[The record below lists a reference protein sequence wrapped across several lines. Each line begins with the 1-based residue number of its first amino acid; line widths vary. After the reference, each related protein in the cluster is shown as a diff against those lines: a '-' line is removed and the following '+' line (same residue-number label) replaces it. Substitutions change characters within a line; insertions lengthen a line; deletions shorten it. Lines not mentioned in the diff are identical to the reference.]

1 MIRNEERL
9 KVLKMVA
16 DGKITAEE
24 ATILLEALDEGP
36 VSAGKAGSAAA
47 PSGSGQ
53 AGQRGRYFRVR
64 VTNSISGRVRV
75 NVRLP
80 VGVINAG
87 LKLGMKFAPNVE
99 GVDYKEIAD
108 MIQAGGIGKIVDVE
122 DVKDGEHVEV
132 FIE

>member
-1 MIRNEERL
+1 MIRNEERI

-24 ATILLEALDEGP
+24 AAVLLETLDEAP
-36 VSAGKAGSAAA
+36 AAAGSKAQ
-47 PSGSGQ
+47 SGSTAGQ
-53 AGQRGRYFRVR
+53 AGRYFRVR
-64 VTNSISGRVRV
+64 VTDTDTGKVRV

-87 LKLGMKFAPNVE
+87 MKLGMKFAPQVE
-99 GVDYKEIAD
+99 GVDYQEIAE
-108 MIQAGGIGKIVDVE
+108 MIKSGETGKIVDVE
-122 DVKDGEHVEV
+122 DDKDGEHVEV

>member
-1 MIRNEERL
+1 MIRNEERI

-24 ATILLEALDEGP
+24 AAVLLETLDEAP
-36 VSAGKAGSAAA
+36 SAA
-47 PSGSGQ
+47 SGSKAQTGPTASQ
-53 AGQRGRYFRVR
+53 PGRYFRVR
-64 VTNSISGRVRV
+64 VTDTDTGRVRV

-87 LKLGMKFAPNVE
+87 MKLGMKFAPQVE
-99 GVDYKEIAD
+99 GVDYQEIAA
-108 MIQAGGIGKIVDVE
+108 MINSGETGKIVDVE
-122 DVKDGEHVEV
+122 DDKDGEHVEV

>member
-1 MIRNEERL
+1 MIRNEERI

-24 ATILLEALDEGP
+24 AAVLLETLDEAPASSSKAQSGP
-36 VSAGKAGSAAA
+36 A
-47 PSGSGQ
+47 SGQ
-53 AGQRGRYFRVR
+53 PGRYFRVR
-64 VTNSISGRVRV
+64 VTDTDTGKVRV

-87 LKLGMKFAPNVE
+87 MKLGMKFAPQVE
-99 GVDYKEIAD
+99 GVDYHEITE
-108 MIQAGGIGKIVDVE
+108 MINSGETGKIVDVE
-122 DVKDGEHVEV
+122 DDKDGEHVEV

>member
-1 MIRNEERL
+1 MIRNEERI

-24 ATILLEALDEGP
+24 AASLLETLDEAPAASSKAQPGP
-36 VSAGKAGSAAA
+36 GSA
-47 PSGSGQ
+47 SGQ
-53 AGQRGRYFRVR
+53 PGRYFRVR
-64 VTNSISGRVRV
+64 VTDTDTGKVRV

-87 LKLGMKFAPNVE
+87 MKLGMKFAPQVE
-99 GVDYKEIAD
+99 GVDYHEIAE
-108 MIQAGGIGKIVDVE
+108 MIQSGETGKLVDVE
-122 DVKDGEHVEV
+122 DEKDGEHVEV

>member
-1 MIRNEERL
+1 MIRNEERI

-24 ATILLEALDEGP
+24 AAVLLETLDEAP
-36 VSAGKAGSAAA
+36 AANSKAQPSRA
-47 PSGSGQ
+47 PGQ
-53 AGQRGRYFRVR
+53 PGRYFRVR
-64 VTNSISGRVRV
+64 VTDTDTGKVRV

-87 LKLGMKFAPNVE
+87 MKLGMKFAPQVE
-99 GVDYKEIAD
+99 GVDYHEIAE
-108 MIQAGGIGKIVDVE
+108 MIQAGETGKIVDVE
-122 DVKDGEHVEV
+122 DDKDGEHVEV

>member
-1 MIRNEERL
+1 M
-9 KVLKMVA
+9 
-16 DGKITAEE
+16 
-24 ATILLEALDEGP
+24 
-36 VSAGKAGSAAA
+36 
-47 PSGSGQ
+47 
-53 AGQRGRYFRVR
+53 R
-64 VTNSISGRVRV
+64 VTDSISGRVRV

>member
-1 MIRNEERL
+1 MIRNEERI

-24 ATILLEALDEGP
+24 AAALLETLDEAP
-36 VSAGKAGSAAA
+36 AASSKA
-47 PSGSGQ
+47 Q
-53 AGQRGRYFRVR
+53 AGPGPAASQLGRYFRVR
-64 VTNSISGRVRV
+64 VTDTDTGKIRV

-87 LKLGMKFAPNVE
+87 MKLGMKFAPQVE
-99 GVDYKEIAD
+99 GVDYQEIAEL
-108 MIQAGGIGKIVDVE
+108 IKSGETGKIVDVE
-122 DVKDGEHVEV
+122 DDKDGEHVEV

>member
-1 MIRNEERL
+1 MIRNEERI

-24 ATILLEALDEGP
+24 AAVLLETLDETPASSSKAQSGP
-36 VSAGKAGSAAA
+36 ASSQ
-47 PSGSGQ
+47 P
-53 AGQRGRYFRVR
+53 GRYFRVR
-64 VTNSISGRVRV
+64 VTDTDTGRVRV

-87 LKLGMKFAPNVE
+87 MKLGMRFAPQVE
-99 GVDYKEIAD
+99 GVDYQEIAE
-108 MIQAGGIGKIVDVE
+108 MINSGETGKIVDVE
-122 DVKDGEHVEV
+122 DDKDGEHVEV

>member
-1 MIRNEERL
+1 MIRNEERI

-24 ATILLEALDEGP
+24 AAVLLETLDEAP
-36 VSAGKAGSAAA
+36 AAAGSKAQ
-47 PSGSGQ
+47 SGSTASQ
-53 AGQRGRYFRVR
+53 AGRYFRVR
-64 VTNSISGRVRV
+64 VTDTDTGKVRV

-87 LKLGMKFAPNVE
+87 MKLGMKFAPQVE
-99 GVDYKEIAD
+99 GVDYQEIAE
-108 MIQAGGIGKIVDVE
+108 MIKSGETGKIVDVE
-122 DVKDGEHVEV
+122 DDKDGEHVEV

>member
-1 MIRNEERL
+1 MMIRSEERI

-24 ATILLEALDEGP
+24 AATLLETLDEAP
-36 VSAGKAGSAAA
+36 ASTSKAPPA
-47 PSGSGQ
+47 PTPSQ
-53 AGQRGRYFRVR
+53 PGRYFRVR
-64 VTNSISGRVRV
+64 VTDTDTGKVRV

-87 LKLGMKFAPNVE
+87 MKLGMKFAPQVE
-99 GVDYKEIAD
+99 GVDYHEIAE
-108 MIQAGGIGKIVDVE
+108 MIQSGETGKIVDVE
-122 DVKDGEHVEV
+122 DDKDGEHVEV

>member
-1 MIRNEERL
+1 MIRNEERI

-24 ATILLEALDEGP
+24 AAVLLETLDEAP
-36 VSAGKAGSAAA
+36 AANSKAQPGRA
-47 PSGSGQ
+47 PGQ
-53 AGQRGRYFRVR
+53 PGRYFRVR
-64 VTNSISGRVRV
+64 VTDTDTGKVRV

-87 LKLGMKFAPNVE
+87 MKLGMKFAPQVE
-99 GVDYKEIAD
+99 GVDYHEIAE
-108 MIQAGGIGKIVDVE
+108 MIQAGETGKIVDVE
-122 DVKDGEHVEV
+122 DDKDGEHVEV

>member
-1 MIRNEERL
+1 MIRNEERM
-9 KVLKMVA
+9 KVLKMVS

-24 ATILLEALDEGP
+24 ATTLLETLDEG
-36 VSAGKAGSAAA
+36 AA
-47 PSGSGQ
+47 PAGAKTVPGVQ
-53 AGQRGRYFRVR
+53 AIPGRYFRVR
-64 VTNSISGRVRV
+64 VTDGATGKVRV

-99 GVDYKEIAD
+99 GVDYKEIAE
-108 MIQAGGIGKIVDVE
+108 MIQAGGIGKIVDVA
-122 DVKDGEHVEV
+122 DDKDGEHVEV